1 MTENCIIRISSKCLY
16 EPHAI
21 VILLR
26 DLWRDLT
33 IRKSKVVLRM
43 LGVPIFIACW
53 CVFYDSLLYSMESG
67 SNEFSLS

>member
-1 MTENCIIRISSKCLY
+1 MTGNCIIHIPSQCLY

-26 DLWRDLT
+26 DRWRDLT

-43 LGVPIFIACW
+43 LGVPIFIAWW
-53 CVFYDSLLYSMESG
+53 CVFYNSLLYSMQSG
-67 SNEFSLS
+67 SNGFALD